1 MIYPAMRAMHMGK
14 IVVALFLITCS
25 VKKENVQTVPS
36 NAVVEKSVNTT
47 ESSISKTPAH
57 II

>member
-1 MIYPAMRAMHMGK
+1 MGK
-14 IVVALFLITCS
+14 IVVTLFLITCS

-47 ESSISKTPAH
+47 ESSIRKTPAH